1 LVLQL
6 IRASGRLKGVKSF
19 DFARGPAF
27 SAQLHGIFVSLQY
40 DSILNLAWALLGTM
54 ALLRTLCAS
63 RRIARNSSRRR
74 QLFEA
79 VGVASIIIALF
90 PFISATD
97 DVLHVQQYVTQ
108 HEDGQSPRGHD
119 TNLLRLFETADHSLV
134 SRCALVGI
142 TLVFLELVF
151 VVLSSCASRTAPLIV
166 GRSPPSLVGA

>member
-1 LVLQL
+1 M
-6 IRASGRLKGVKSF
+6 SF
-19 DFARGPAF
+19 ESAAGAAF
-27 SAQLHGIFVSLQY
+27 SAQIHGIFVWLQY

-97 DVLHVQQYVTQ
+97 DVLRVQQYVSQ
-108 HEDGQSPRGHD
+108 QEDGKSRTAHD

-134 SRCALVGI
+134 SRCSLVGLS
-142 TLVFLELVF
+142 LVFLELV
-151 VVLSSCASRTAPLIV
+151 VVLFCCGATHTAPLIA
-166 GRSPPSLVGA
+166 GRSPPSIVAA